1 MRKTIYPVAEK
12 IRGGVFFSGRSS
24 DELLVF
30 SAMDITKLT
39 AKEFGRIVTLLRR
52 KESLEKKLGQLERS
66 VAKLVGA
73 GASAVARGANRIAR
87 GRPARRGGKPGRSTG
102 QKFDRRGGLRK
113 VILAQLARAGKTGM
127 KIKDLAGKMNIQ
139 RQRLDTWF
147 YQNLKKIRG
156 LRKVGPG
163 HYHLKG

>member
-1 MRKTIYPVAEK
+1 
-12 IRGGVFFSGRSS
+12 
-24 DELLVF
+24 
-30 SAMDITKLT
+30 MDITKLT
-39 AKEFGRIVTLLRR
+39 AKEFGRIVKLLRR

-66 VAKLVGA
+66 VAKVVGA

-87 GRPARRGGKPGRSTG
+87 GRPAKRGRKAGRSKVR
-102 QKFDRRGGLRK
+102 KFSRRGGLRK
-113 VILAQLARAGKTGM
+113 VILAQLSRAGKTGL
-127 KIKDLAGKMNIQ
+127 KIKDLAEKMNIQ

-163 HYHLKG
+163 HYHLRG

>member
-1 MRKTIYPVAEK
+1 
-12 IRGGVFFSGRSS
+12 
-24 DELLVF
+24 VF
-30 SAMDITKLT
+30 SDMDITKLT
-39 AKEFGRIVTLLRR
+39 AKEFGRIVKLLRR

-66 VAKLVGA
+66 VAKVVGA

-87 GRPARRGGKPGRSTG
+87 GRPAKRGRKVGRSTVR
-102 QKFDRRGGLRK
+102 KFSRRGGLRK
-113 VILAQLARAGKTGM
+113 VILAQLSRAGKTGL
-127 KIKDLAGKMNIQ
+127 KIKDLAEKMNIQ

>member
-1 MRKTIYPVAEK
+1 
-12 IRGGVFFSGRSS
+12 
-24 DELLVF
+24 
-30 SAMDITKLT
+30 MDITKLT
-39 AKEFGRIVTLLRR
+39 AKEFGRIVKLLRR

-66 VAKLVGA
+66 VAKVVGA

-87 GRPARRGGKPGRSTG
+87 GRPAKRGRSTVR
-102 QKFDRRGGLRK
+102 KFSRRGGLRK
-113 VILAQLARAGKTGM
+113 VILAQLTRAGKTGL

>member
-1 MRKTIYPVAEK
+1 
-12 IRGGVFFSGRSS
+12 
-24 DELLVF
+24 
-30 SAMDITKLT
+30 MDITKLT
-39 AKEFGRIVTLLRR
+39 AKEFGRIVKLLRR

-66 VAKLVGA
+66 VAKVVGA

-87 GRPARRGGKPGRSTG
+87 GRPAKRGRKAGRSKVR
-102 QKFDRRGGLRK
+102 KFSRRGGLRK
-113 VILAQLARAGKTGM
+113 VILAQLTRAGKAGL